1 MKCPFHQGKST
12 SCKYDSSL
20 LMWTLTSWLRIC
32 LPGSS
37 VFKKKKIVI
46 LNTEE
51 VLCEFTDLKWPF
63 RGEVKFEIPEV
74 LVFVSLPLL
83 FFLFLG

>member
-1 MKCPFHQGKST
+1 M
-12 SCKYDSSL
+12 
-20 LMWTLTSWLRIC
+20 
-32 LPGSS
+32 PGSS
-37 VFKKKKIVI
+37 VFKKKIII

-51 VLCEFTDLKWPF
+51 FLCEFTDLKWPF

-83 FFLFLG
+83 FLLFLGRLSHSCGPLKHVYVEELKV